1 MAAKIFYVDV
11 DYNNNEIKNVAVH
24 RGTAFPAN
32 PVPGQLFYRT
42 DLKKFFYYNSVD
54 WIPGT
59 NLSAQNKQAD
69 AASNYGVFD
78 SASGD
83 VLIFRNIKAK
93 SGKILVTLSA
103 GGEIEIDA
111 NISKLDVGLGNVTN
125 DSQVKRSE
133 MGVANGVATLDGTGK
148 VPAAQLPA
156 YVDDVVEFEKFISTL
171 TGLTVGKLYFNTAT
185 SKFVLATS
193 ATAGTSS
200 DPETGKIYVDMQYN
214 KTYRW
219 SGTQLTVISET
230 LALGESADTA
240 YDGAR
245 GKTAYDHSQ
254 IPGGTGVH
262 ISDTERT
269 NWNNKAEN
277 NQTLTDA
284 YLASDTAP
292 TLNTAYTIKG
302 LFVFAFNAIKAL
314 LDRFNVSTGHSH
326 NGTDSKKVD
335 FSYLTGTSAI
345 VKKYV
350 TAGLTGTTGSITAA
364 THGCGT
370 RPQVQ
375 FLVGGSIAG
384 VAIDIGATG
393 TVTWSSNKSFVA
405 GDTAE
410 IIIQGA

>member
-1 MAAKIFYVDV
+1 MAEKQYWVDV
-11 DYNNNEIKNVAVH
+11 NYNGNEIKNVAVH
-24 RGTAFPAN
+24 RGTAFPAS

-42 DLKKFFYYNSVD
+42 DLKKLYYYDGGN

-59 NLSAQNKQAD
+59 NLSAVNKVAD
-69 AASNYGVFD
+69 AAGNYGVYD

-83 VLIFRNIKAK
+83 TWVFRSIKAK

-103 GGEIEIDA
+103 AEEIEIDA
-111 NISKLDVGLGNVTN
+111 NISKSDVGLGNVTN
-125 DSQVKRSE
+125 DAQVKRSE

-185 SKFVLATS
+185 LKFVLATS

-230 LALGESADTA
+230 LALGESSDTA
-240 YDGAR
+240 FDGAR
-245 GKTAYDHSQ
+245 GKAAYDHSQ

-269 NWNNKAEN
+269 DWNSRATN

-284 YLASDTAP
+284 YSPSDTIP
-292 TLNTAYTIKG
+292 TINTTYTIKG
-302 LFVFAFNAIKAL
+302 LFAFAFNAIKSL
-314 LDRFNVSTGHSH
+314 LNRFDVSTGHSH

-345 VKKYV
+345 VKKY
-350 TAGLTGTTGSITAA
+350 TSAGLTGTTGSITAA

-375 FLVGGSIAG
+375 FLVGGSVVG